1 MILPRG
7 VSVFLATGRVDLRW
21 SFDAL
26 SGLAKD
32 RMRQDPRSGALFVFL
47 NARRTRAKVLFFD
60 HGYCIL
66 HKRLDRGTFP
76 VPVVVQPGAEHVAI
90 SAAELE
96 LLLRGLEDPRRQ
108 RASHR
113 GTRKRPTSAMH

>member
-7 VSVFLATGRVDLRW
+7 VSIYLAMGRVDLRW

-47 NARRTRAKVLFFD
+47 NTRRTRAKVLFFD
-60 HGYCIL
+60 HGFCIL

-90 SAAELE
+90 SAGELE
-96 LLLRGLEDPRRQ
+96 LLLRGLEDPRRPSA
-108 RASHR
+108 ASR
-113 GTRKRPTSAMH
+113 SPKKRSQSTVH

>member
-7 VSVFLATGRVDLRW
+7 VVVYLATGRVDLRW

-76 VPVVVQPGAEHVAI
+76 MPVVVQPGAEHVAI
-90 SAAELE
+90 SPAELE
-96 LLLRGLEDPRRQ
+96 LLLRGLEDPRRPSASS
-108 RASHR
+108 RAVK
-113 GTRKRPTSAMH
+113 KRSTPTMH